1 VWLKILN
8 EEAYN
13 PLLRE
18 FSIYPCVKTKL
29 TIGVGCV
36 ESVGKEARGLG
47 AAKALI
53 VTDPGIVKAGL
64 VDKVKKPL
72 EEEGVEYS
80 VFDECVPEPN
90 LESWEKVTNT
100 VRKGTYDLIIGLG
113 GGSAMDT
120 AKATAVAAT
129 NPRMPWEYLSGS
141 VSRPLDT
148 SPLSTIQIPTTSGTG
163 SEISAAAVVIDEE
176 GYKDYI
182 FDNRVVADVA
192 LVDPL
197 MTISLPPKTTA
208 TTGFDVLAHV
218 IGALMARNASPY
230 TDAIALK
237 SVELVAHNLRTAYAQ
252 GDNIIARYNMAIAS
266 NMGGFTLLNASCALD
281 HVLGHALGSKF
292 HIPHGLSCAISLP
305 YAMEFN
311 LPAIPEKF
319 ALIAQAMGEDIRGL
333 TVHEAG
339 EKAVKAVIK
348 LAEDVNIPLTLKEIG
363 ISKNRLERV
372 VDDIITDKTKTAF
385 LFNNN
390 ARKIKKDDLL
400 RLLDRMWEG
409 E

>member
-1 VWLKILN
+1 
-8 EEAYN
+8 
-13 PLLRE
+13 
-18 FSIYPCVKTKL
+18 VKTKL

-129 NPRMPWEYLSGS
+129 NPRMPWEYLGKT
-141 VSRPLDT
+141 VPKRPLP
-148 SPLSTIQIPTTSGTG
+148 SILIPTTAGTG
-163 SEISAAAVVIDEE
+163 SEVTAFAGVEIEPKRKDFLFD
-176 GYKDYI
+176 YKI
-182 FDNRVVADVA
+182 VADVA
-192 LVDPL
+192 LVDPM
-197 MTISLPPKTTA
+197 MTITLPPDYTA
-208 TTGFDVLAHV
+208 STGFDVLAHA
-218 IGALMARNASPY
+218 IGAMMSRIANPF
-230 TDAIALK
+230 TDAISLK
-237 SVELVAHNLRTAYAQ
+237 AIELTAKNLRLSYCQ
-252 GDNIIARYNMAIAS
+252 GDNIIARYNMAVAS
-266 NMGGFTLLNASCALD
+266 NLAGIAIQNAFVALE
-281 HVLGHALGSKF
+281 HALGQTF
-292 HIPHGLSCAISLP
+292 GPMFGIPHGLSCAISLP

-348 LAEDVNIPLTLKEIG
+348 LAEDVNLPLSLKKIDIPKDAIKMIVEDLLTGKARQNTQL
-363 ISKNRLERV
+363 NV
-372 VDDIITDKTKTAF
+372 
-385 LFNNN
+385 N
-390 ARKIKKDDLL
+390 ARRPTKENLASVLEK
-400 RLLDRMWEG
+400 MWEG
-409 E
+409 